1 MKTSALHKIVLSLG
15 VLAVPLALPAK
26 TSEQAYVESYTSRTD
41 VPVPVSVVAPTKV
54 SSRYAGQLVRLDF
67 VVDAAG
73 NVRDITVATPAA
85 ASLVEP
91 LKEALAQWKFSPA
104 RTATGEPVAMKA
116 SVPFRIVDTY
126 RTNAVVAM
134 N

>member
-1 MKTSALHKIVLSLG
+1 MKTSVLHKVMLSLG
-15 VLAVPLALPAK
+15 VLAAPLALPAK
-26 TSEQAYVESYTSRTD
+26 TSEQAYVASYTPRTD
-41 VPVPVSVVAPTKV
+41 VPVPVSVVAPKV

-73 NVRDITVATPAA
+73 NVTNITVATPAA
-85 ASLVEP
+85 TSLVEP

-104 RTATGEPVAMKA
+104 RTAAGEPVAMKA
-116 SVPFRIVDTY
+116 SVPFRIVDEYQTGP
-126 RTNAVVAM
+126 VVAM